1 MRGIEM
7 RKRIVIAMV
16 MVLSVLLFSGCT
28 TKAGTGTEIPQL
40 NEKIAALEV
49 QVKGLE
55 EENAALEAAVRTLE
69 EAKTVLTRELEAL
82 KSGGTVTEP
91 GSSVPVEYYPIYA
104 MDVDSMQRITVSF
117 TGIERTRNLRGKL
130 EEVSRALSSEVFE
143 KLTIDLKEVTT
154 IDGKEIATFN
164 LKDVP
169 GIEKAWGEIYFQ
181 GSTGG
186 SATIMALT
194 DTLLQKDYQGEW
206 VDGVKFLYEDQA
218 IEFEHV
224 ESLGETFYRE

>member
-1 MRGIEM
+1 M
-7 RKRIVIAMV
+7 RKRTVIAMV
-16 MVLSVLLFSGCT
+16 MVLGVLLLAGCAPKT
-28 TKAGTGTEIPQL
+28 GAGTEIPQL

-49 QVKGLE
+49 QVKSLE
-55 EENAALEAAVRTLE
+55 EEKAALENVVRTLE
-69 EAKTVLTRELEAL
+69 EEKTELSTELEAL
-82 KSGGTVTEP
+82 KGAGTEPEP
-91 GSSVPVEYYPIYA
+91 GSNAAVEYYPIYA
-104 MDVDSMQRITVSF
+104 MDVDSTQRITVSF
-117 TGIERTRNLRGKL
+117 AGVERNRDLSGRL
-130 EEVSRALSSEVFE
+130 EEVSKALSVEVFE
-143 KLTIDLKEVTT
+143 GLIVSLKEIKT
-154 IDGKEIATFN
+154 IDGKEVATFN

-169 GIEKAWGEIYFQ
+169 GIEKAWGETYFQ

-186 SATIMALT
+186 MATIMALT